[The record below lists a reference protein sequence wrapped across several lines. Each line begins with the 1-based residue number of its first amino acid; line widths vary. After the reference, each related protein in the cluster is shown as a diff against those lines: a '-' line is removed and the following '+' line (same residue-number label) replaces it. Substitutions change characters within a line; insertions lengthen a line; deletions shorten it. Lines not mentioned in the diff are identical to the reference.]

1 MKGRSVITFSMLAL
15 YMGGTAPLAAYEIET
30 HYTISQSA
38 FNISVV
44 PAVLARDLGRSLHD
58 PLTGFD
64 GRRLSPLEW
73 VQEGSIREDDKAST
87 FELARFRH
95 HFYDPLYDQPLTR
108 SGIAVGFRAYE
119 WALEEPEPILRQTFS
134 WPDARSALLRAL
146 TAETPEAREQE
157 LAQTFRI
164 LGHVIHLVQ
173 DAAVPEHTRNDWHGG
188 ALKPVYPIGTPSLY
202 EGRVGEQLEAYA
214 SEGLLGGYGSRSFA
228 RLRDFWVTGD
238 GKGLSEFTNRSFVS
252 KATNFTRLEE
262 GATGRDPES
271 GRAYPLPR
279 LELARRHVEEMTV
292 SNPDPNG
299 APITGILTFFGNQVF
314 DLTTGQSFENRR
326 LTTFGLFDAD
336 LVARGA
342 DPIFSFN
349 RYNVDAAAAI
359 LLRRAVGYSAGLLDH
374 FFRTRLDVDAIADEQ
389 AGPHVVRLEGVNDGP
404 DPMHEG
410 RLLLYADD
418 ASGRR
423 SPAAAVGGAH
433 APVAAAPGE
442 AIASG
447 LFELPPDTER
457 LVAVYR
463 GGLGAEQPAPGGLLH
478 PEVPGAVIGKVLGGV
493 RVEEIFKGP
502 DRWQIRTP
510 VGLFTL
516 PLDVSEYENVKW
528 GDQPDVILAHT
539 PLLDGAGGRVETY
552 VVSREPDG
560 LGLVVSGATG
570 LMEITLRDT
579 VSLPLVQA
587 PLVTTIDF
595 DQTIHYRQRIGRY
608 AVHETFT
615 WVPHDPLA
623 PNNGSYVRTS
633 RALGALSW
641 ETLHEVTVPFTATI
655 PVRLDP
661 EHVLN
666 FGSTEESYA
675 WQLTDVAADAR
686 GRILGVVAIYPT
698 GPGGGVVVPIFQLD
712 EHGRRKD
719 TDETVSIRPF
729 VHLAL
734 AAIWAIVDLK
744 DGTVVASTA
753 DPVVTIRHESAWEAP
768 PWDNAGATVF
778 RGLYPGLYRENIW
791 SFLGGPNAGTLTFV
805 EPAGYARRPDDHGVA
820 DRIEAIEGDLRLSAA
835 GWMRSDLAAE
845 LTGAGLLRFE
855 TGEVQRVAAAYTYDC
870 PVTTCSSDAER
881 AAFAATTRRFD
892 LAEPPA
898 MFFSALRA
906 RPAPDGERLVL
917 LGSAD
922 RGGAGNDGH
931 LVVWDPEAHQAR
943 VRLSVGPTLHAIAHA
958 TSRTVMLWQRPVF
971 GTTPQPGTY
980 VVALDGDRQPV
991 FFPEV
996 DLRSGFRL
1004 LAPRF
1009 LYRPSDLRFYRV
1021 APPLR
1026 ATALPAKLI
1035 EVPGKAT
1042 IGDFH
1047 VVAVP

>member
-1 MKGRSVITFSMLAL
+1 MNIP
-15 YMGGTAPLAAYEIET
+15 APSLRLVLVLLGLILQGAHSSAYEVPT
-30 HYTISQSA
+30 HRLISENA
-38 FNISVV
+38 FNASTARTVLVGELGISGTT
-44 PAVLARDLGRSLHD
+44 ALRGL
-58 PLTGFD
+58 D
-64 GRRLSPLEW
+64 GRTLRPVDWLA
-73 VQEGSIREDDKAST
+73 EGSDREDDKAST

-95 HFYDPLYDQPLTR
+95 HFYDPLYDQPLSR
-108 SGIAVGFRAYE
+108 GGIAVGFRAYE
-119 WALEEPEPILRQTFS
+119 WALEEPEPILRQSFS
-134 WPDARSALLRAL
+134 WPDARSAFLRAL
-146 TAETPEAREQE
+146 TAATPEAREQE

-202 EGRVGEQLEAYA
+202 EGRVGERLEAYA
-214 SEGLLGGYGSRSFA
+214 SEGFLAGYGPRSFA

-252 KATNFTRLEE
+252 KATNFARLEE

-271 GRAYPLPR
+271 GRGYPFPR
-279 LELARRHVEEMTV
+279 LELARRYVEEMTV
-292 SNPDPNG
+292 SSPGG

-314 DLTTGQSFENRR
+314 DLATGQSVENKR
-326 LTTFGLFDAD
+326 LTTFGIFDAD
-336 LVARGA
+336 LVARDA

-349 RYNVDAAAAI
+349 RYNVDAAAGI

-374 FFRTRLDVDAIADEQ
+374 FFRTRLDVDVVADEQ
-389 AGPHVVRLEGVNDGP
+389 GGPEVVRLEGVNDGP
-404 DPMHEG
+404 DAMHDG

-423 SPAAAVGGAH
+423 SPAAPLGAH
-433 APVAAAPGE
+433 DPVAAAPG
-442 AIASG
+442 AAVTSG

-463 GGLGAEQPAPGGLLH
+463 GGLGTERPAPGGLVH

-510 VGLFTL
+510 IGLFPL

-552 VVSREPDG
+552 VVSREADG

-570 LMEITLRDT
+570 LVEISRRDT
-579 VSLPLVQA
+579 VSLPLAQP
-587 PLVTTIDF
+587 PLVTTIAF
-595 DQTIHYRQRIGRY
+595 DQTVRYRQRIARY

-615 WVPHDPLA
+615 WVPHDPLD
-623 PNNGSYVRTS
+623 PNTGSYVRTA
-633 RALGALSW
+633 RTLRPLTW
-641 ETLHEVTVPFTATI
+641 ETLHEVAVPFTAPV

-666 FGSTEESYA
+666 FGSTEEPYA

-698 GPGGGVVVPIFQLD
+698 GPGGGVTVPIFQLD
-712 EHGRRKD
+712 EHGQRKE

-753 DPVVTIRHESAWEAP
+753 DPVVTIRHESAREAP

-778 RGLYPGLYRENIW
+778 RTLYPGLYRETVRE
-791 SFLGGPNAGTLTFV
+791 FLGGPSAGTLTFV
-805 EPAGYARRPDDHGVA
+805 EPAAYTRRPDDVGVA
-820 DRIEAIEGDLRLSAA
+820 DRIETIEGDLQLSAE
-835 GWMRSDLAAE
+835 GWMRDDLAAE
-845 LTGAGLLRFE
+845 LTGAGLLRFG

-870 PVTTCSSDAER
+870 PTTTCTSDAER
-881 AAFAATTRRFD
+881 VAFAATARRFD
-892 LAEPPA
+892 FTEPPA

-906 RPAPDGERLVL
+906 RPAPGGERLVL

-922 RGGAGNDGH
+922 RGGAGTDGH
-931 LVVWDPEAHQAR
+931 LVVWDPEASQAR
-943 VRLSVGPTLHAIAHA
+943 VRLSVGPTFHAIAHA
-958 TSRTVMLWQRPVF
+958 TSRTVMLWQRPF
-971 GTTPQPGTY
+971 IGTTPQPGTY
-980 VVALDGDRQPV
+980 IVSLDGDRQPV
-991 FFPEV
+991 FVPDV

-1004 LAPRF
+1004 LDPRF

-1026 ATALPAKLI
+1026 PTVLPAKLV
-1035 EVPGKAT
+1035 EVLGKSV
-1042 IGDFH
+1042 IGDLH